1 MYIRDRN
8 TLEILQT
15 RKGGTV
21 QCICCIANTA
31 GFMNLLADKDTMQVP
46 NGTLGVS
53 KELYNPSRT
62 TDFVALEG
70 LYVVL

>member
-1 MYIRDRN
+1 
-8 TLEILQT
+8 
-15 RKGGTV
+15 
-21 QCICCIANTA
+21 
-31 GFMNLLADKDTMQVP
+31 MNLLADKDTMQVP